1 MAKHV
6 DHKSGHDSKVEQ
18 AFHEVKHN
26 EPAVV
31 AETREK
37 KGEEAAEKQK
47 VAIALSKARAAGA
60 DIPEKPHGSG
70 AFSEEDLA
78 RGYKV
83 V

>member
-1 MAKHV
+1 MAKHGK
-6 DHKSGHDSKVEQ
+6 HRSGHDDKVEQ

-26 EPAVV
+26 EPDIV
-31 AETREK
+31 AETRAKE
-37 KGEEAAEKQK
+37 GEAAAEKQK

-70 AFSEEDLA
+70 VFSKADME

-83 V
+83 L

>member
-1 MAKHV
+1 MAKHET
-6 DHKSGHDSKVEQ
+6 DTEKKTEA

-26 EPAVV
+26 EPAIV

-37 KGEEAAEKQK
+37 KGEAAAGKQK
-47 VAIALSKARAAGA
+47 VAIALSKARAVGA

-70 AFSEEDLA
+70 VFSEGDLA
-78 RGYKV
+78 RGSKV